1 MFRGSRAW
9 SQWGAVHRSYVLL
22 ACRKFW
28 FSNIWDTNASAEAVD
43 NHRKGAYG
51 EDTDLHDLRH
61 DADVPTLHRG
71 VLRKGAKIDR
81 SKLVALQTKESKA
94 AEDNQMM
101 AAAAAAEK
109 AQAEAQAQ
117 AVTQAHTRSVM
128 HPRACLRSAATSLP
142 KTATATY

>member
-1 MFRGSRAW
+1 VTFVGPKGYTKIKQLMLS
-9 SQWGAVHRSYVLL
+9 SDYL
-22 ACRKFW
+22 
-28 FSNIWDTNASAEAVD
+28 FST
-43 NHRKGAYG
+43 R
-51 EDTDLHDLRH
+51 DLRH

-94 AEDNQMM
+94 AKDNQMM

-117 AVTQAHTRSVM
+117 AVTQAQAQAPLAPPASNPDSVGRNWPERFGQRFNM
-128 HPRACLRSAATSLP
+128 
-142 KTATATY
+142 